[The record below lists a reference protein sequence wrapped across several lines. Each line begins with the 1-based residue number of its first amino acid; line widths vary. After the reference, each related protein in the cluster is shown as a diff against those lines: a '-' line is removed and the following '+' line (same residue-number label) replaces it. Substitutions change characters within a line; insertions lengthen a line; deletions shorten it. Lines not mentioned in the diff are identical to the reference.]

1 MTVMIMIMAMVSQDM
16 SDSVAQLAFKTW
28 ANLGICVCVC
38 VCEVS
43 TIIIIIITAITI

>member
-1 MTVMIMIMAMVSQDM
+1 MTVMTVTIMIMAMVSQDM

-38 VCEVS
+38 AKFPLS
-43 TIIIIIITAITI
+43 LL